1 MNDKQLINNLEFQIA
16 ARNSHIKEL
25 EDKIAV
31 LKSKLVEKNKYT
43 KELLTK
49 IEMLEQRNV
58 ELVRQVDWAKSLSKL
73 GEREISSRRKT
84 KSVIVKSPQSYKE
97 MMKAQGRW

>member
-1 MNDKQLINNLEFQIA
+1 MNDKQVINNLEFQIS

-25 EDKIAV
+25 EDKITV
-31 LKSKLVEKNKYT
+31 LKSKLVERNKNI

-49 IEMLEQRNV
+49 IEMLEQRNI

-84 KSVIVKSPQSYKE
+84 KNVIIKTAQSYSE